1 MQKRVLYIAFLL
13 LAICN
18 QIVAEDQISISDF
31 SLSPGDSKEV
41 SVVLANED
49 TYVGFQ
55 FDLYLPD
62 GITVESFSANT
73 NRFPE
78 GTTPQMAQQ
87 SDGSYRLIAA
97 ALNGNPIIGNEGA
110 VLTIVVKAG
119 ENVSAKDY
127 QGYLRNVKISK
138 ADGSGVTK
146 AEQPFAITVQGAEA
160 EPYAVLSN
168 DGKMVTFYYDNQ
180 RNERGGIDI
189 NNGSLNWPYSTVTTA
204 AFDASFADYRPISTE
219 YWFYDCSSLTSILGI
234 ENLKT
239 DNVTNMSRMFASCNS
254 LTTID
259 VSGFKTDNMTEMGG
273 VFEGCSSLTT
283 IDVSGFNTENVTGMG
298 WMFAGCSSLTNLDVS
313 GFKTDNVTNMEYMFA
328 GCSSLTNIDV
338 SGFKTDNVAYIRKMF
353 EDCSGMT
360 SIDISGF
367 KTDNVVL
374 MESMF
379 DGCSNLTTIYV
390 GNGWSTAKVEDGN
403 NMFNNC
409 TKLVGG
415 AGTTYDSNHTDYTY
429 ARIDGGPNSETP
441 GYFTDIADT
450 TQVATERVATPTFS
464 WRGDEL
470 TISTE
475 TEGATI
481 NYTLVEGEQYYLV
494 GGNGEWN
501 SDKSQR
507 FTHTSNNVYTYILTG
522 GTELWFAFGDGA
534 ALDAINDGDWTLLY
548 GTTGQSE
555 DMTGS
560 LDRRYNLGKDGSF
573 HVDGT
578 SPFYRFTIDV
588 LNKTYEITPIDS
600 NPSNV
605 QDVILTYT
613 APINVNSDVLITAWA
628 EKQDMQTSDKVQLD
642 YPYTAW
648 QYLLVA
654 ADTARSV
661 ISLCEGNPKV
671 DQQELSELATRDSLA
686 YNMYYERVAKRNE
699 IMMVADTLLSLAER
713 LRSAA
718 LVAEP
723 EPYAVLSDNNTVLTF
738 YYDGN
743 KAERKGM
750 DINSRNIPVEESS
763 SYGTATTAVFD
774 ASFADYRPT
783 STANWFMRCSSLNS
797 ITGMENLKT
806 DNVTD
811 MSCMFAYCNSL
822 EKLDFSGF
830 KTENVTDMSHMFDR
844 CFSLTSLDLSNFRT
858 DNVTDMSY
866 MFEYCTGLTSL
877 NVSSF
882 NTANVTDMSGLFYDC
897 EALTNLDVTNFNTEN
912 VVTMSWLFMDCSS
925 LSNIDVTHFNTANVT
940 DMSSMFSGCSG
951 LTSLDVSNLKTD
963 NVKGMDF
970 MFYGCSGLTTLDIRN
985 FETSNVTNL
994 RRMFGDCKNLA
1005 SLDMSSFNTGK
1016 VKDMWRMFY
1025 GCSAIE
1031 SLYVGNG
1038 WSTTSVTNGT
1048 EMFGGCTKLVG
1059 GAGTTYDANHTD
1071 YTYAHID
1078 GGSNNPGYFTDKNA
1092 SEEIAAPT
1100 FRFEGDSL
1108 FIETAT
1114 KDASIFYQMADLPN
1128 MDEATIKKISESLI
1142 VTADAQQ
1149 SIYYEQPIEL
1159 KKSVVLKAIA
1169 VGTTNS
1175 EISTLVYDYDAW
1187 QKLLEALDYGMD
1199 VSGRAS
1205 DNSNVPDEMKEQLNH
1220 MLEEGKWGY
1229 YERMWNHNA
1238 VYNFTNEIM
1247 QLAHQMDEMMIVVVE
1262 PEPYAVLS
1270 ENNTVLTF
1278 YYDDQK
1284 SARGGMSVGPFTYDY
1299 TQANM
1304 PRWSKDF
1311 TISDKLTTVIFD
1323 DSFASYKSLKS
1334 TAYWFYELRNLK
1346 TIIGIENVC
1355 TDSVTDMR
1363 NMFYF
1368 CSSLIN
1374 LDLSSFKTDNV
1385 TNMGGMFMFCEKLA
1399 SLNVSSFNTG
1409 NVVDMQSMFNGIIAT
1424 SLDLSGFNTE
1434 KVTDMSEMFAACRG
1448 LEHLDLSNFNTS
1460 NVTNFNR
1467 MFWSSY
1473 NLKSLDLSLF
1483 TTGSVTDCRY
1493 MFSECSS
1500 LKTIYIGENWIFPSD
1515 FWYGFDMFADCANL
1529 VGGAGTVYDANHVD
1543 YTYARIDGGP
1553 SNPGYFTDKNAQADD
1568 GLELY
1573 AIDVESEMKSN
1584 ETFMPTQSVKMTLGN
1599 DSEWSTNNDL
1609 APELGGELKFDA
1621 NIYYPGIYNK
1631 NYAFVSSV
1639 VGTNNPAAGPLV
1651 DGMST
1656 GSSYK
1661 PRWRNLPESGA
1672 YFIFESE
1679 QDGSLIVPIRINP
1692 NKPLYVTDDAGVPL
1706 IAYQLKDQDGVTVA
1720 LDANSSTAEK
1730 TIAFLSLNV
1739 SKNQKYYIF
1748 CKGSK
1753 PRVGGYIF
1761 APHTID
1767 IDPATTAAAL
1777 DSLLAEPVDAT
1788 FDSNGVL
1795 SAGGGTTMADAL
1807 EYVGGRAEVAKTITA
1822 IVWNSTA
1829 TLTND
1834 DLQGLNNPNMLIYV
1848 KDAAFAPANR
1858 DNVVIGDLA
1867 KNIVLADVES
1877 GNNNFYCPQ
1886 EFTAEMISYTHEYRQ
1901 QTEIG
1906 VARGWETIALPF
1918 TVQTITHEK
1927 NGVIAPFGNDA
1938 SGKHFWLRQLTQQGL
1953 AQARQIEANTPYL
1966 ISMPN
1971 NNEYPAEFIQ
1981 AGRVT
1986 FSSQNT
1992 VVPVTQ
1998 LNGMEAP
2005 TATGGM
2011 VMIQPNF
2018 KGQSAME
2025 MIYTLNVGEQRDVH
2039 PEGSI
2044 FVANYRSVR
2053 PFEAFTVHHGDGP
2066 APQFISVFEMNGGTT
2081 GIEDVRG
2088 LMSDGRSDNWYTIDG
2103 RKLQQ
2108 KPTRKGVYILNG
2120 QKKVVR

>member
-1 MQKRVLYIAFLL
+1 MKKRLLSLLIVLF
-13 LAICN
+13 
-18 QIVAEDQISISDF
+18 
-31 SLSPGDSKEV
+31 
-41 SVVLANED
+41 
-49 TYVGFQ
+49 
-55 FDLYLPD
+55 
-62 GITVESFSANT
+62 
-73 NRFPE
+73 
-78 GTTPQMAQQ
+78 
-87 SDGSYRLIAA
+87 
-97 ALNGNPIIGNEGA
+97 A
-110 VLTIVVKAG
+110 VLMP
-119 ENVSAKDY
+119 
-127 QGYLRNVKISK
+127 
-138 ADGSGVTK
+138 TK
-146 AEQPFAITVQGAEA
+146 SWAQ
-160 EPYAVLSN
+160 EPYAVLSEDN
-168 DGKMVTFYYDNQ
+168 TVLTFYYDDQ
-180 RNERGGIDI
+180 KAARGGIAI
-189 NNGSLNWPYSTVTTA
+189 GSYGPANYEPWYENRTTLTTA
-204 AFDASFADYRPISTE
+204 VFDESFANDTTLTSTA
-219 YWFYDCSSLTSILGI
+219 YWFYECIKLTEIKGL
-234 ENLKT
+234 EYLKT
-239 DNVTNMSRMFASCNS
+239 DKVTDMRNMFYGCSKLTTLDVSHFKTGNVTNMNLMFYYCSGLTS
-254 LTTID
+254 LD
-259 VSGFKTDNMTEMGG
+259 VK
-273 VFEGCSSLTT
+273 
-283 IDVSGFNTENVTGMG
+283 GFNTEYVTDMG
-298 WMFAGCSSLTNLDVS
+298 SMFNNCSGLKSLDIS
-313 GFKTDNVTNMEYMFA
+313 SFKTEKVKNMIQMFYQ
-328 GCSSLTNIDV
+328 C
-338 SGFKTDNVAYIRKMF
+338 Y
-353 EDCSGMT
+353 
-360 SIDISGF
+360 
-367 KTDNVVL
+367 
-374 MESMF
+374 
-379 DGCSNLTTIYV
+379 NLTTIYV
-390 GNGWSTAKVEDGN
+390 GNGWSTASVTADYGYH
-403 NMFNNC
+403 MFTDC
-409 TKLVGG
+409 TALVGG
-415 AGTTYDSNHTDYTY
+415 MGTTYDEN
-429 ARIDGGPNSETP
+429 
-441 GYFTDIADT
+441 
-450 TQVATERVATPTFS
+450 
-464 WRGDEL
+464 
-470 TISTE
+470 
-475 TEGATI
+475 
-481 NYTLVEGEQYYLV
+481 
-494 GGNGEWN
+494 
-501 SDKSQR
+501 
-507 FTHTSNNVYTYILTG
+507 
-522 GTELWFAFGDGA
+522 
-534 ALDAINDGDWTLLY
+534 
-548 GTTGQSE
+548 
-555 DMTGS
+555 
-560 LDRRYNLGKDGSF
+560 
-573 HVDGT
+573 HVD
-578 SPFYRFTIDV
+578 F
-588 LNKTYEITPIDS
+588 
-600 NPSNV
+600 
-605 QDVILTYT
+605 
-613 APINVNSDVLITAWA
+613 
-628 EKQDMQTSDKVQLD
+628 
-642 YPYTAW
+642 
-648 QYLLVA
+648 
-654 ADTARSV
+654 
-661 ISLCEGNPKV
+661 
-671 DQQELSELATRDSLA
+671 
-686 YNMYYERVAKRNE
+686 
-699 IMMVADTLLSLAER
+699 
-713 LRSAA
+713 
-718 LVAEP
+718 
-723 EPYAVLSDNNTVLTF
+723 
-738 YYDGN
+738 
-743 KAERKGM
+743 
-750 DINSRNIPVEESS
+750 
-763 SYGTATTAVFD
+763 
-774 ASFADYRPT
+774 
-783 STANWFMRCSSLNS
+783 
-797 ITGMENLKT
+797 
-806 DNVTD
+806 
-811 MSCMFAYCNSL
+811 
-822 EKLDFSGF
+822 
-830 KTENVTDMSHMFDR
+830 
-844 CFSLTSLDLSNFRT
+844 
-858 DNVTDMSY
+858 
-866 MFEYCTGLTSL
+866 
-877 NVSSF
+877 
-882 NTANVTDMSGLFYDC
+882 
-897 EALTNLDVTNFNTEN
+897 
-912 VVTMSWLFMDCSS
+912 
-925 LSNIDVTHFNTANVT
+925 
-940 DMSSMFSGCSG
+940 
-951 LTSLDVSNLKTD
+951 
-963 NVKGMDF
+963 
-970 MFYGCSGLTTLDIRN
+970 
-985 FETSNVTNL
+985 
-994 RRMFGDCKNLA
+994 
-1005 SLDMSSFNTGK
+1005 
-1016 VKDMWRMFY
+1016 
-1025 GCSAIE
+1025 
-1031 SLYVGNG
+1031 
-1038 WSTTSVTNGT
+1038 
-1048 EMFGGCTKLVG
+1048 
-1059 GAGTTYDANHTD
+1059 
-1071 YTYAHID
+1071 TYAHID
-1078 GGSNNPGYFTDKNA
+1078 EGPSNPGYFTDKNA
-1092 SEEIAAPT
+1092 PVVVAAPT

-1114 KDASIFYQMADLPN
+1114 ENASIFYQMADLPN
-1128 MDEATIKKISESLI
+1128 MDEATVQKISESLT

-1169 VGTTNS
+1169 AGATIS
-1175 EISTLVYDYDAW
+1175 EVSTLVYDYDAW

-1205 DNSNVPDEMKEQLNH
+1205 DNSNVPDDMKEQLTH
-1220 MLEEGKWGY
+1220 MLEEGKWVY
-1229 YERMWNHNA
+1229 YERMWDHNA
-1238 VYNFTNEIM
+1238 VDNLTNEIM
-1247 QLAHQMDEMMIVVVE
+1247 QLAHQIDEMMTVVTE

-1761 APHTID
+1761 APYTID

-1829 TLTND
+1829 TLTNS

-1848 KDAAFAPANR
+1848 KDAALAPANR
-1858 DNVVIGDLA
+1858 DNVVIGGLA
-1867 KNIVLADVES
+1867 KNIVLTDVES

-1938 SGKHFWLRQLTQQGL
+1938 STKHFWLRQLTQQGL

-1971 NNEYPAEFIQ
+1971 SDAYPVDFNQ

-2011 VMIQPNF
+2011 IMFLPCLQS
-2018 KGQSAME
+2018 QSAGE
-2025 MIYTLNVGEQRDVH
+2025 QVYALNVGEQRDGH

-2081 GIEDVRG
+2081 GIEDVERG
-2088 LMSDGRSDNWYTIDG
+2088 MLNVERWYDLNG

-2120 QKKVVR
+2120 SKVVIK

>member
-13 LAICN
+13 MAICN
-18 QIVAEDQISISDF
+18 QIVAEDQITISDF

-87 SDGSYRLIAA
+87 SDGSYRFIAA
-97 ALNGNPIIGNEGA
+97 ALNGNPINGNEGA

-160 EPYAVLSN
+160 YAVLSEGN
-168 DGKMVTFYYDNQ
+168 TTLTFYYDKKKDERNGMSVGPFTGYTQ
-180 RNERGGIDI
+180 RGWHSVRSSII
-189 NNGSLNWPYSTVTTA
+189 QVV
-204 AFDASFADYRPISTE
+204 FDDSFASYSPTSTAL
-219 YWFYDCSSLTSILGI
+219 WFWGLQAMTSIQGI
-234 ENLKT
+234 ENLHT
-239 DNVTNMSRMFASCNS
+239 DQVTDMNGMFNYCYALEVLDLSNFNTANVTNIAGMFYGCNKLKS
-254 LTTID
+254 IFVGEGWSIDKIITTTI
-259 VSGFKTDNMTEMGG
+259 SG
-273 VFEGCSSLTT
+273 
-283 IDVSGFNTENVTGMG
+283 TG
-298 WMFAGCSSLTNLDVS
+298 
-313 GFKTDNVTNMEYMFA
+313 
-328 GCSSLTNIDV
+328 
-338 SGFKTDNVAYIRKMF
+338 
-353 EDCSGMT
+353 
-360 SIDISGF
+360 
-367 KTDNVVL
+367 
-374 MESMF
+374 
-379 DGCSNLTTIYV
+379 
-390 GNGWSTAKVEDGN
+390 GNGGWQVFSQ
-403 NMFNNC
+403 C
-409 TKLVGG
+409 TSLVGG
-415 AGTTYDSNHTDYTY
+415 AGTAFDANHTDYTY
-429 ARIDGGPNSETP
+429 AHIDGGTNNP

-450 TQVATERVATPTFS
+450 TQVATERVVTPAFS

-578 SPFYRFTIDV
+578 SPYYQFTIDV
-588 LNKTYEITPIDS
+588 LNKIYEITPIDS
-600 NPSNV
+600 NPGNV
-605 QDVILTYT
+605 QDVILSYT
-613 APINVNSDVLITAWA
+613 APINVNSDALITAWA
-628 EKQDMQTSDKVQLD
+628 EKQDMLTSDKVQLD

-671 DQQELSELATRDSLA
+671 DQQELSELTATDSLA
-686 YNMYYERVAKRNE
+686 YNLYYERVAKRNE

-723 EPYAVLSDNNTVLTF
+723 EPYAVLSENNTVLTF
-738 YYDGN
+738 YYDEKKTERNGMSVGPFAAETDRGWDEYKGN
-743 KAERKGM
+743 
-750 DINSRNIPVEESS
+750 IN
-763 SYGTATTAVFD
+763 TAIFD
-774 ASFADYRPT
+774 DSFAKCSTIT
-783 STANWFMRCSSLNS
+783 STAYWFASCYNSLTIQGLN
-797 ITGMENLKT
+797 NLKT

-811 MSCMFAYCNSL
+811 MTMMFHSTWL
-822 EKLDFSGF
+822 KDIDVSGF
-830 KTENVTDMSHMFDR
+830 NTSKVTSMRNMFSACSMSSLDVSNFNTENVIDFNGMFSSNSH
-844 CFSLTSLDLSNFRT
+844 LTSLDLKNFNT
-858 DNVTDMSY
+858 ANA
-866 MFEYCTGLTSL
+866 TSL
-877 NVSSF
+877 RAMFSGCTQLTNIDLSSF
-882 NTANVTDMSGLFYDC
+882 NTANVTDMNNMFSSC
-897 EALTNLDVTNFNTEN
+897 TNLQHLD
-912 VVTMSWLFMDCSS
+912 
-925 LSNIDVTHFNTANVT
+925 LSHFNTDKVR
-940 DMSSMFSGCSG
+940 DIRRMFLDCRN
-951 LTSLDVSNLKTD
+951 LTSLDISSLKTD
-963 NVKGMDF
+963 
-970 MFYGCSGLTTLDIRN
+970 S
-985 FETSNVTNL
+985 
-994 RRMFGDCKNLA
+994 
-1005 SLDMSSFNTGK
+1005 
-1016 VKDMWRMFY
+1016 
-1025 GCSAIE
+1025 
-1031 SLYVGNG
+1031 
-1038 WSTTSVTNGT
+1038 
-1048 EMFGGCTKLVG
+1048 
-1059 GAGTTYDANHTD
+1059 
-1071 YTYAHID
+1071 
-1078 GGSNNPGYFTDKNA
+1078 
-1092 SEEIAAPT
+1092 
-1100 FRFEGDSL
+1100 
-1108 FIETAT
+1108 
-1114 KDASIFYQMADLPN
+1114 
-1128 MDEATIKKISESLI
+1128 
-1142 VTADAQQ
+1142 
-1149 SIYYEQPIEL
+1149 
-1159 KKSVVLKAIA
+1159 
-1169 VGTTNS
+1169 
-1175 EISTLVYDYDAW
+1175 
-1187 QKLLEALDYGMD
+1187 
-1199 VSGRAS
+1199 
-1205 DNSNVPDEMKEQLNH
+1205 
-1220 MLEEGKWGY
+1220 
-1229 YERMWNHNA
+1229 
-1238 VYNFTNEIM
+1238 
-1247 QLAHQMDEMMIVVVE
+1247 
-1262 PEPYAVLS
+1262 VLS
-1270 ENNTVLTF
+1270 MEMLFENC
-1278 YYDDQK
+1278 
-1284 SARGGMSVGPFTYDY
+1284 A
-1299 TQANM
+1299 
-1304 PRWSKDF
+1304 
-1311 TISDKLTTVIFD
+1311 KLE
-1323 DSFASYKSLKS
+1323 S
-1334 TAYWFYELRNLK
+1334 
-1346 TIIGIENVC
+1346 
-1355 TDSVTDMR
+1355 
-1363 NMFYF
+1363 
-1368 CSSLIN
+1368 
-1374 LDLSSFKTDNV
+1374 LDLSSF
-1385 TNMGGMFMFCEKLA
+1385 
-1399 SLNVSSFNTG
+1399 NTK
-1409 NVVDMQSMFNGIIAT
+1409 DIW
-1424 SLDLSGFNTE
+1424 
-1434 KVTDMSEMFAACRG
+1434 EM
-1448 LEHLDLSNFNTS
+1448 
-1460 NVTNFNR
+1460 
-1467 MFWSSY
+1467 
-1473 NLKSLDLSLF
+1473 
-1483 TTGSVTDCRY
+1483 RY
-1493 MFSECSS
+1493 MFDGCSN
-1500 LKTIYIGENWIFPSD
+1500 LKTIYVSSEWNTGKVSSGEN
-1515 FWYGFDMFADCANL
+1515 MFRNCTNL
-1529 VGGAGTVYDANHVD
+1529 VGGKGTTYDANHVD

-1795 SAGGGTTMADAL
+1795 SVGGGTTMADAL

-1829 TLTND
+1829 SLTND
-1834 DLQGLNNPNMLIYV
+1834 DLKGLDNPNMLIYV

-1858 DNVVIGDLA
+1858 DNVVIGDFA
-1867 KNIVLADVES
+1867 KNIVLTDVES

-1886 EFTAEMISYTHEYRQ
+1886 AFTAEMISYTHEYRQ

-1918 TVQTITHEK
+1918 TVQTIMHEK
-1927 NGVIAPFGNDA
+1927 WGGIVPFGNSN
-1938 SGKHFWLRQLTQQGL
+1938 SGANFWLRQMTSNGL
-1953 AQARQIEANTPYL
+1953 QRATKIEANVPYI

-1971 NNEYPAEFIQ
+1971 NETYDAPNNL

-1986 FSSQNT
+1986 FSSQDAL
-1992 VVPVTQ
+1992 VPMTEYTSVHMAVE
-1998 LNGMEAP
+1998 NGMLMFVPCFQTTQAHD
-2005 TATGGM
+2005 
-2011 VMIQPNF
+2011 
-2018 KGQSAME
+2018 
-2025 MIYTLNVGEQRDVH
+2025 MIYALNVGETRGNH
-2039 PEGSI
+2039 PEGSV
-2044 FVANYRSVR
+2044 FEANYRDVR
-2053 PFEAFTVHHGDGP
+2053 PFEAFTVHEGGNKP
-2066 APQFISVFEMNGGTT
+2066 APQFILVFDLNEAGFT
-2081 GIEDVRG
+2081 GIENVRSH
-2088 LMSDGRSDNWYTIDG
+2088 MCDGRSDVWYDLNG
-2103 RKLQQ
+2103 RRLQQ
-2108 KPTRKGVYILNG
+2108 KPTQKGVYLNNRC
-2120 QKKVVR
+2120 KVIIR